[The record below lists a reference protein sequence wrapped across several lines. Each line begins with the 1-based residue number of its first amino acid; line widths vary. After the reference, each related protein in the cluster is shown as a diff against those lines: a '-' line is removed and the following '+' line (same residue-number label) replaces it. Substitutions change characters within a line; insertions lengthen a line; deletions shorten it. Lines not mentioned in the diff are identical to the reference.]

1 MKTLTVIFLAGA
13 IIVGGTTVFLSS
25 QKSAGHGELNIY
37 NWSDYIAEETISAFE
52 AETGITVTYDVYDSN
67 EVLEAKMNAGSSGY
81 DIVVPTSDFLARGRE
96 AGAYQ
101 DIRPDLLK
109 NLGNMDASLQA
120 QANSIMGTDKAG
132 LIYMWGT
139 TGIAYNEKMIAE
151 RLGDDAP
158 TDSYALIFDPANAE
172 KLADC
177 GVVVLD
183 APTEVLPVMLSFM
196 GREPTSEVASD
207 LEAATAELTKM
218 RPYLRYVHS
227 SQSITDIAN
236 GDICAALMW
245 SGDALQAADR
255 ADEAENG
262 HVINY
267 VVPKEGSNLWFD
279 MMALPADS
287 QNVENAHIFMD
298 YMMRPEVAAA
308 NTNYIWYANA
318 NAAATPL
325 VDSEILEHPGIYPSE
340 EARQNMYVLPAYSAE
355 TDRLVN
361 RLWASFLTGN

>member
-1 MKTLTVIFLAGA
+1 MKTLIVILL
-13 IIVGGTTVFLSS
+13 IIGGGTAFFLSS
-25 QKSAGHGELNIY
+25 QEPAHDAKLTIY

-196 GREPTSEVASD
+196 GREPTSEIASD
-207 LEAATAELTKM
+207 LEAATAAVSYTHLTL
-218 RPYLRYVHS
+218 P
-227 SQSITDIAN
+227 T
-236 GDICAALMW
+236 IC
-245 SGDALQAADR
+245 S
-255 ADEAENG
+255 
-262 HVINY
+262 V
-267 VVPKEGSNLWFD
+267 
-279 MMALPADS
+279 
-287 QNVENAHIFMD
+287 
-298 YMMRPEVAAA
+298 
-308 NTNYIWYANA
+308 
-318 NAAATPL
+318 
-325 VDSEILEHPGIYPSE
+325 
-340 EARQNMYVLPAYSAE
+340 
-355 TDRLVN
+355 
-361 RLWASFLTGN
+361 